1 MNIKDLEYFRIV
13 CQQKSI
19 TKAAHLLYMTPQGLS
34 RIMKNVENELD
45 AVLFVRTGAGIQLTE
60 SGNYLYERLPAL
72 LDSYQGICSEIRCI
86 EQRKNHEIDLL
97 SAYGILRLVR
107 ISGDSILRFSC
118 ITGSTRT
125 GRWSG
130 CSRRARAMW
139 PFWWGRAASPI

>member
-60 SGNYLYERLPAL
+60 SGNYLYERGCLQS
-72 LDSYQGICSEIRCI
+72 LDSYQGIC
-86 EQRKNHEIDLL
+86 
-97 SAYGILRLVR
+97 
-107 ISGDSILRFSC
+107 
-118 ITGSTRT
+118 
-125 GRWSG
+125 GRD
-130 CSRRARAMW
+130 
-139 PFWWGRAASPI
+139 PLY

>member
-97 SAYGILRLVR
+97 SAYGILLLVTPECLEDFR
-107 ISGDSILRFSC
+107 
-118 ITGSTRT
+118 
-125 GRWSG
+125 
-130 CSRRARAMW
+130 
-139 PFWWGRAASPI
+139 